1 MRMTTNQEPLSG
13 PQWAEIALR
22 GAWRRRICKETNQAV
37 YARRGR
43 SGAVSVVCCYNAALY
58 VPIFDHEVEEDLPS
72 GLMSLAEVVICQTT
86 GRSPTVAYATYWPN
100 VKLLDH
106 PDEDPDLC
114 PMVCTEPILEYIEKQ
129 IRMTVGGFPRMRA
142 FCADY
147 LALAENSDLENSTFF
162 SEQG

>member
-1 MRMTTNQEPLSG
+1 MTTNQEPLSG

-72 GLMSLAEVVICQTT
+72 GLMSLA
-86 GRSPTVAYATYWPN
+86 TYWPN